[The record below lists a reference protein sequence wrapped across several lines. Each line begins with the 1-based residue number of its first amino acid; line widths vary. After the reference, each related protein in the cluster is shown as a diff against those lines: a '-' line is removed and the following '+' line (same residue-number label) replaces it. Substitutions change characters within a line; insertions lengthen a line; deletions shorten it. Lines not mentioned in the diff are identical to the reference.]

1 MDLRRLVSHCRRQ
14 GGQGLV
20 ELAVTLPVL
29 LLAALAI
36 LQFALYSHAQNVVTT
51 ACAEGAIVASTAD
64 GTVADGTATAR
75 SLLAAGL
82 GTSDGAVVVRGADSG
97 PTVAVEAFGDVPM
110 LVLGPAVRL
119 PLHARSVM
127 LKEER

>member
-1 MDLRRLVSHCRRQ
+1 MDIPRLGSTCRRQ
-14 GGQGLV
+14 SGQGLV
-20 ELAVTLPVL
+20 ELAVALPVL

-36 LQFALYSHAQNVVTT
+36 LQFALYVHAQDVVTT
-51 ACAEGAIVASTAD
+51 ACAEGAIVASTAN
-64 GTVADGTATAR
+64 GSVANGMATAR

-82 GTSDGAVVVRGADSG
+82 GNTAGAVTVRGTDGG
-97 PTVAVEAFGDVPM
+97 PTVAVEATGDVPM